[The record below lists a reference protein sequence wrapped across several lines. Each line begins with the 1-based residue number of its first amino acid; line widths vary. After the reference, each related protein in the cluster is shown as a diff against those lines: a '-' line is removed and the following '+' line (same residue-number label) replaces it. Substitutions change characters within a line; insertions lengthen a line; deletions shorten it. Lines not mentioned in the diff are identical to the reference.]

1 MSSGET
7 DRHTVRFGFVLGPDA
22 PPPPHPCPRRI
33 DTRGAR
39 SLDLARSRSISISID
54 LDLDLDRSQQ
64 NGGAARPVPA
74 G

>member
-7 DRHTVRFGFVLGPDA
+7 DRHTVRFGFVSGPDA
-22 PPPPHPCPRRI
+22 PTPPPHMRPSYRHTRRAI
-33 DTRGAR
+33 D
-39 SLDLARSRSISISID
+39 RSRSID